1 MDSNLLQ
8 NGKGM
13 PFIQFVS
20 WLGFQIWK
28 QCHVTWKY
36 INTNTTRANMI
47 PITQTGHR
55 EKKKSCLFIPRQTL
69 RREKKLT
76 PRGVL
81 RKPPTYAFGG

>member
-55 EKKKSCLFIPRQTL
+55 EKKKLFIHPKTDS
-69 RREKKLT
+69 
-76 PRGVL
+76 
-81 RKPPTYAFGG
+81 